1 MNKQPIKTNVTVF
14 GPDENARFTVH
25 AANCRAIIECG
36 HLEEM
41 TIRISSRSD
50 VVADVYAF
58 LSDEDQASA
67 LKADFDF
74 CSCVKSLPTNSAGQQ

>member
-1 MNKQPIKTNVTVF
+1 MNKQEIKVNVTVF

-25 AANCRAIIECG
+25 LTNCRAIIECG

-41 TIRISSRSD
+41 TIGVSSRSD

-67 LKADFDF
+67 MKADFDF
-74 CSCVKSLPTNSAGQQ
+74 CPCLKSLQ